1 LWACDYIDAGKN
13 IQAWRIHV
21 KSGAK
26 LAGQKQSPGAEY
38 LLVVSGVADVLS
50 GEDVDTFNPSEL
62 I

>member
-1 LWACDYIDAGKN
+1 
-13 IQAWRIHV
+13 V